1 MEIQNKILNLSD
13 GPIAR
18 NPVPTIYLD
27 IAQDS
32 KVLTRIQKNFSASQ
46 PYHGTRTQ
54 VHPFGSLLVLLQA
67 TMLPPDDSKR
77 SSGGHVWPGG
87 WSILQLVMTKA
98 VCGLRLGLHSKSSPV
113 HGSSSTSTPSS
124 QYDAHIGVPTTKWDW
139 VYNMLARS
147 HSFSQA
153 LSGAIRLPPG
163 VHSTTHTQGAPKA
176 PSLLQ
181 QPVQSRRKPRGF
193 SISTFL
199 ENLFG
204 KTHCSLLSLGCG

>member
-139 VYNMLARS
+139 VQHVSTFTLIFAGTFWGHQNAPRGTLHHS
-147 HSFSQA
+147 HSGGSQ
-153 LSGAIRLPPG
+153 STIPP
-163 VHSTTHTQGAPKA
+163 STA
-176 PSLLQ
+176 S
-181 QPVQSRRKPRGF
+181 S
-193 SISTFL
+193 
-199 ENLFG
+199 E
-204 KTHCSLLSLGCG
+204 